1 MCIIA
6 VAAGCHPN
14 FPLVCI
20 HNREEVLDR
29 PTTQCRVDPS
39 NSAVIC
45 ARDDLAGG
53 TWMGINTLSGVF
65 CSLTNLRA
73 TNPPRESPASRGLLV
88 KELLEE
94 EPTGSL
100 PTEIRSGSAE
110 ALRSATQ
117 GLRAA
122 TSARN
127 YEGLNLCVG
136 GWHPTP
142 AGRPPAV
149 FYVSNVP
156 PAAGCESGSKQW
168 QLAFSRG
175 WTVHTDQL
183 APGVA
188 HAWSNDA
195 PSAGAWPKSTWL
207 RSHLA
212 RLLASTPHPGAPAP
226 SAQTTTV
233 GPNTSGAAVIDMTGL
248 SITQEPAAAAP
259 GSTPTPLP
267 PTTATLLRELCALL
281 STTNDYT
288 DAELPADFPA
298 FSPLLECKCSLVID

>member
-1 MCIIA
+1 MCIIG
-6 VAAGCHPN
+6 VAAGCHPD
-14 FPLVCI
+14 FPLICV

-29 PTTQCRVDPS
+29 PTTRCRADPDS
-39 NSAVIC
+39 NGVIC
-45 ARDDLAGG
+45 ARDQLAGG
-53 TWMGINTLSGVF
+53 TWMGINRLSGMF

-88 KELLEE
+88 KELLEAE
-94 EPTGSL
+94 AMAAL

-142 AGRPPAV
+142 DGRPPAV

-156 PAAGCESGSKQW
+156 PAAGCEPGSKQW

-175 WTVHTDQL
+175 WTVHTEQL
-183 APGVA
+183 TPGVA
-188 HAWSNDA
+188 RNSTSN
-195 PSAGAWPKSTWL
+195 PQSLGIN
-207 RSHLA
+207 RH
-212 RLLASTPHPGAPAP
+212 
-226 SAQTTTV
+226 
-233 GPNTSGAAVIDMTGL
+233 
-248 SITQEPAAAAP
+248 
-259 GSTPTPLP
+259 
-267 PTTATLLRELCALL
+267 LLRDCL
-281 STTNDYT
+281 
-288 DAELPADFPA
+288 
-298 FSPLLECKCSLVID
+298 